1 MIRYWPYHASVPAM
15 SSHAI
20 LAAWLNLFALGQ
32 ALRKV
37 SHSPPPPHTKKYF
50 RGHITTHPIQ
60 PIGAFF
66 SLGQALYALYSIQSS
81 LARKQSIEN
90 SNKETLSFLRLL
102 ATGLGGGGGW
112 GGEVPGGA

>member
-20 LAAWLNLFALGQ
+20 LAAWLNLFASGQ

-66 SLGQALYALYSIQSS
+66 SLGQALYALYSIQS
-81 LARKQSIEN
+81 
-90 SNKETLSFLRLL
+90 TY
-102 ATGLGGGGGW
+102 TGQ
-112 GGEVPGGA
+112 EAVY